1 MILEPLIRLQD
12 RRAASGKPL
21 QMLIRAMSCLH
32 AKYIYKVVQEVAPG
46 LRVNWVGSG
55 PNGQPDHVNEA
66 VIEQFVPP
74 SGQDPQLDVLV
85 QVQKVGEGSDSVM
98 VCEIVDLALAN
109 IDGASNQLKQFIFRG
124 SRVVPG
130 LHAEQQYCNVNV
142 PSDAKLAGLEQDESL
157 VGVSL
162 MDWIDGDYSKAG
174 SESDQEQPPR
184 DGEFNPAP
192 EDFLSIVVRRNAEL
206 TEVTD
211 DMRGHF
217 MKFVSGM
224 NGCVVESASQW
235 DVENNPEHL
244 DAAKRAYLVVANS
257 HAAGMD
263 AQAQLEQRAQRFD
276 SEVRRLA
283 SHGAKI
289 VSRAT
294 GVDVTGKLIGKL
306 AKKINAKLKAARG
319 GRGRDS
325 WLDDD
330 FDHAG
335 RILHA
340 WGCAIRDRVEG
351 KGVLP
356 WLE

>member
-1 MILEPLIRLQD
+1 MCSSDLCR
-12 RRAASGKPL
+12 
-21 QMLIRAMSCLH
+21 H
-32 AKYIYKVVQEVAPG
+32 AKYICEVVQDVAPG

-55 PNGQPDHVNEA
+55 PDGQPDHVNAA

-74 SGQDPQLDVLV
+74 AGTDPQLDVLV

-98 VCEIVDLALAN
+98 VCEIVDLAFAN

-124 SRVVPG
+124 SRVVHG
-130 LHAEQQYCNVNV
+130 LDPNQQFCNVNV
-142 PSDAKLAGLEQDESL
+142 PSDAKLAGLGQDEGL

-162 MDWIDGDYSKAG
+162 LDWIDGDYSKA
-174 SESDQEQPPR
+174 ESQVIDEVPPR

-217 MKFVSGM
+217 MKFVAGM
-224 NGCVVESASQW
+224 NGCVVEESSHW
-235 DVENNPEHL
+235 DVENNPDHL
-244 DAAKRAYLVVANS
+244 EAAKRAYLAVANDYAS
-257 HAAGMD
+257 KMD

-276 SEVRRLA
+276 AEVGRLA
-283 SHGAKI
+283 NHGAKI
-289 VSRAT
+289 VSRNT

-306 AKKINAKLKAARG
+306 AKKINSNLKAAI
-319 GRGRDS
+319 GRGRDA
-325 WLDDD
+325 WLDED
-330 FDHAG
+330 FDRAG

-356 WLE
+356 WLD